1 MKEIALVIMAAGI
14 GSRYGA
20 GIKQLQKVGPQGE
33 IIIDYSIHDALEA
46 GFTKVIFIIRKDIE
60 AEFKEAIGSRIE
72 KICPVTYVFQDKED
86 LPEGFQCPPD
96 RVKPWGTGQA
106 VLACREV
113 LHVPFAVINADDYYG
128 KTAFQIIYKYLEEHY
143 EDKRQYCMAGFRIG
157 NTLSENG
164 AVTRGICTMDDENNL
179 LKVVETGGL
188 ERMDSGQVKD
198 ADGGVLSDD
207 TLVSMNLWGL
217 GPDFLPVLEQKFTEF
232 LQQVKPGDIKA
243 EYLLPSVIDQM
254 IVRGRKNRQRGNRF
268 MKIAVAGTGY
278 VGLSLAVLLAQH
290 HEVTAVD
297 IVPEK
302 VELINQR
309 HSPIIDEEIIDFF
322 AHRTLHLCATTD
334 GRSAYVDADFVIIST
349 PTNYETRLNY
359 FDTSSV
365 EEVIQTV
372 LEVNQKAVMVVK
384 STVPVGFTKDVHKK
398 YGTERILFSPEFL
411 REGHALYDNLYPSR
425 IIVGCDSGTHPESL

>member
-254 IVRGRKNRQRGNRF
+254 IGSGQASVKVLPTADKWFGVTYAADKDSVVEAFKNL
-268 MKIAVAGTGY
+268 VAQGVYG
-278 VGLSLAVLLAQH
+278 
-290 HEVTAVD
+290 
-297 IVPEK
+297 PE
-302 VELINQR
+302 LW
-309 HSPIIDEEIIDFF
+309 
-322 AHRTLHLCATTD
+322 T
-334 GRSAYVDADFVIIST
+334 
-349 PTNYETRLNY
+349 
-359 FDTSSV
+359 
-365 EEVIQTV
+365 
-372 LEVNQKAVMVVK
+372 
-384 STVPVGFTKDVHKK
+384 
-398 YGTERILFSPEFL
+398 
-411 REGHALYDNLYPSR
+411 
-425 IIVGCDSGTHPESL
+425 

>member
-72 KICPVTYVFQDKED
+72 KICPVTYVFQDKEE

-254 IVRGRKNRQRGNRF
+254 IGSGQASVKVLPTADKWFGVTYAADKDSVVEAFKNL
-268 MKIAVAGTGY
+268 VAQGVYG
-278 VGLSLAVLLAQH
+278 
-290 HEVTAVD
+290 
-297 IVPEK
+297 PE
-302 VELINQR
+302 LW
-309 HSPIIDEEIIDFF
+309 
-322 AHRTLHLCATTD
+322 T
-334 GRSAYVDADFVIIST
+334 
-349 PTNYETRLNY
+349 
-359 FDTSSV
+359 
-365 EEVIQTV
+365 
-372 LEVNQKAVMVVK
+372 
-384 STVPVGFTKDVHKK
+384 
-398 YGTERILFSPEFL
+398 
-411 REGHALYDNLYPSR
+411 
-425 IIVGCDSGTHPESL
+425 